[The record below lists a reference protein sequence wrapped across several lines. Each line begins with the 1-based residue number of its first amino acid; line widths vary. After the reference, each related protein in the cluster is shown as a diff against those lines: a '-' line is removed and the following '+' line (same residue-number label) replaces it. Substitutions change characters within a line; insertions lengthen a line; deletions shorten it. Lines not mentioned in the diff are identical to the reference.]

1 MEGWGWQSVHDPA
14 ELPGVMER
22 WQQSIASGQPFEML
36 FPIRGSDG
44 VFRRFLTRIVPV
56 TNDAGEVVR
65 WLGTNVE
72 VESQLNAEA
81 ALEVSEAKLQ
91 VLTDAMP
98 QMVWSTLPDGYH
110 DYFNARWYEF
120 TGVPYGSTDG
130 EGWNGVFHAEDQE
143 RAWGLWQ
150 HSLERVSPMRLN
162 IACDTIAVFTAGY
175 WAARFPSAMFTGLSP
190 AGSARA
196 PILTKPSAMQRL
208 PNLSAAN

>member
-1 MEGWGWQSVHDPA
+1 MQRLARPADAAHRATITATDEPTPKVTVSV
-14 ELPGVMER
+14 G
-22 WQQSIASGQPFEML
+22 
-36 FPIRGSDG
+36 
-44 VFRRFLTRIVPV
+44 
-56 TNDAGEVVR
+56 GEVVR
-65 WLGTNVE
+65 WLGTNIE

-143 RAWGLWQ
+143 RAWGLCINPPRPDW
-150 HSLERVSPMRLN
+150 HSYHATR
-162 IACDTIAVFTAGY
+162 C
-175 WAARFPSAMFTGLSP
+175 LS
-190 AGSARA
+190 
-196 PILTKPSAMQRL
+196 
-208 PNLSAAN
+208 